1 MSIEEYW
8 VGKGVDFRKLW
19 SDFEQGE
26 GYIHKY
32 HTMEVYL
39 LQLKFKSYPS
49 NSPLFN
55 LEAVLKTSKGV
66 FHNLKRTYLSPLE
79 YDRAGPLFIYDISRG
94 SVNWRFLAELKPLL
108 LFGLAIWDQIKKG
121 SQRYK
126 AERIAL
132 IDRLQAR
139 FPNANLEEIISYIQ
153 SLPGL
158 EEEFALKKLYT
169 QNPSSV
175 EISKSPFTGSI
186 EQTER
191 ELLSFDDIASGSNE
205 GK

>member
-1 MSIEEYW
+1 
-8 VGKGVDFRKLW
+8 
-19 SDFEQGE
+19 
-26 GYIHKY
+26 
-32 HTMEVYL
+32 
-39 LQLKFKSYPS
+39 
-49 NSPLFN
+49 
-55 LEAVLKTSKGV
+55 
-66 FHNLKRTYLSPLE
+66 
-79 YDRAGPLFIYDISRG
+79 
-94 SVNWRFLAELKPLL
+94 VNWRFLAELKPLL